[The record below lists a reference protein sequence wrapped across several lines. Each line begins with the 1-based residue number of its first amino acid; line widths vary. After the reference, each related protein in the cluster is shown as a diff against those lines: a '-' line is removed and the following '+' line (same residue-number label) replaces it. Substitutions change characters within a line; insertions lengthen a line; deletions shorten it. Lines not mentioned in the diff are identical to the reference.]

1 MPKIPRSHVVI
12 LLLALLTALPSL
24 GAGFFADDLLH
35 IGIVSGQLSSVLPIH
50 AIDMFRFSSGDR
62 AWVQEMVREGLFP
75 WWTDLNFRGA
85 FFRPLSALTH
95 MLDYRLWSTNP
106 VGYHVTNILLWMLVV
121 LAARSVIR
129 RLAPSARA
137 ATLSFF
143 IFVLADAR
151 ALVIIWPANR
161 NALVATALAF
171 AALAA
176 WDSFRRGGGKALA
189 ALSCVLFGLALLGGE
204 AALGG
209 LALLFAYEVFRLP
222 DGRPFAVRRLLA
234 TVPIAALA
242 VVYLAWYKLA
252 GYGASGSGMYIDPAT
267 HPGDWLAAAAVRFP
281 TLLAGLLWG
290 WPIDLWMNGG
300 ATRTV
305 LIVGALVLL
314 PVSAVVFAGT
324 VRLHR
329 GVAAAA
335 LGGSLALLPVTA
347 TFPSARLL
355 LLPGLAGALVIGSYL
370 DDSWPLRSAGFV
382 RGAFAVLLGFR
393 NVVLAPLMLLG
404 SMFLLGGAF
413 KQISQDILD
422 SPWPADLAK
431 REVVLLDAPTWVS
444 ATYLPSYLAISG
456 RPYPRR
462 TYLLNLSPYP
472 AALSRT
478 GPATLELRLHCGEM
492 LTTEFEKVERGSPI
506 PAGTVV
512 DAGLFHATV
521 LAAGRVGPT
530 AVRFDFSRNIDA
542 GPLFVR
548 WVNSRY
554 EPVAL
559 PPPGAVLELPAL
571 AQGVGRLLAP
581 APTCTGEN

>member
-1 MPKIPRSHVVI
+1 MPRSHIVI
-12 LLLALLTALPSL
+12 IALALLIALPSL
-24 GAGFFADDLLH
+24 SAGFFADDLLH
-35 IGIVSGQLSSVLPIH
+35 IAIVSGRVSSILPIP
-50 AIDMFRFSSGDR
+50 AIDMFRFSSGDP
-62 AWVQEMVREGLFP
+62 AWVQKMIREGLYP
-75 WWTDLNFRGA
+75 WWADPNFRGA

-95 MLDYRLWSTNP
+95 MLDYRLWSMNP
-106 VGYHVTNILLWMLVV
+106 VGYHVTNIILWMLVV
-121 LAARSVIR
+121 LAAGSLIR
-129 RLAPSARA
+129 RLAPTPRA

-143 IFVLADAR
+143 IFALADAR

-176 WDSFRRGGGKALA
+176 WDSFRRRGGKARA

-209 LALLFAYEVFRLP
+209 LALLLAYEALRLP

-234 TVPIAALA
+234 TVPIAALTVA
-242 VVYLAWYKLA
+242 YMGWYKLA
-252 GYGASGSGMYIDPAT
+252 GYGASGSGMYIDPST
-267 HPGDWLAAAAVRFP
+267 HPGAWLAAAAARFP

-314 PVSAVVFAGT
+314 PVSAAVLYGT
-324 VRLHR
+324 VRRHR
-329 GVAAAA
+329 SVAAAA
-335 LGGSLALLPVTA
+335 LGGALALLPVTA

-355 LLPGLAGALVIGSYL
+355 LLPGLAGALVVGSYL
-370 DDSWPLRSAGFV
+370 DDSWPLRTAGFI
-382 RGAFAVLLGFR
+382 RGAFAAVLGIR
-393 NVVLAPLMLLG
+393 NILLAPLLLLG

-413 KQISQDILD
+413 RQISQDILN
-422 SPWPADLAK
+422 SPWPADLA
-431 REVVLLDAPTWVS
+431 RRDVVLLDAPTWVS
-444 ATYLPSYLAISG
+444 ATYLSSYLAISE

-472 AALSRT
+472 ATLSRT
-478 GPATLELRLHCGEM
+478 GPATLELRLQCGEM
-492 LTTEFEKVERGSPI
+492 MSTEFERVQRGSTI

-512 DAGLFHATV
+512 DAGLFKATV
-521 LAAGRVGPT
+521 LAAGSVGPT
-530 AVRFDFSRNIDA
+530 AVRFDFSQNIDA
-542 GPLFVR
+542 GPMFAR
-548 WVNSRY
+548 WTDSRY
-554 EPVAL
+554 EPVAM

-581 APTCTGEN
+581 APTCK